1 MPMTDKQLSNRDA
14 QRDLGTELLQSV
26 REMKAGRLAQSK
38 TVSPVNK
45 AAPTWPAATGDKVAK
60 ALTQAS
66 AHAKK
71 QLATQ
76 GLKLPTQS
84 WTGLAV
90 RNPAV

>member
-1 MPMTDKQLSNRDA
+1 M
-14 QRDLGTELLQSV
+14 
-26 REMKAGRLAQSK
+26 AQSK
-38 TVSPVNK
+38 TARPMNK
-45 AAPTWPAATGDKVAK
+45 AMPTSPATAGDKIAK

-66 AHAKK
+66 AQAKK

-84 WTGLAV
+84 WTGSAV